1 VKVCVNALR
10 SKLFDVYWAAWTVLF
25 ALAIPFL
32 YLCGLK
38 GSQVRRLTR
47 IWVRGTLLGLR
58 ATVGL
63 THQER
68 GRNNIP
74 PEPCLIVANHQS
86 TWETI
91 AFILLFPDVCVVAKQ
106 ELLSIPVFRWYLR
119 HSPMII
125 IDRETG
131 AAAIRKMAEQS
142 REALAAGRSV
152 LIFPEGTRRRFE
164 EPVEFR
170 RGVEFLYSM
179 LQVKVLPVALN
190 SGRYWGAGKPYKR
203 AGVITVSYLPPILP
217 GQTGTVFTLT
227 VQALL
232 ESEKQTLV
240 EEPL

>member
-1 VKVCVNALR
+1 VNALR
-10 SKLFDVYWAAWTVLF
+10 SKLFDAFWAGWTVLF

-32 YLCGLK
+32 HLLGLK
-38 GSQVRRLTR
+38 GHWVRWLTR
-47 IWVRGTLLGLR
+47 IWVRGTLLGLS
-58 ATVGL
+58 TIVGL
-63 THQER
+63 THRER
-68 GRNNIP
+68 GRSNVP
-74 PEPCLIVANHQS
+74 SEPCLIVANHQS

-131 AAAIRKMAEQS
+131 AAAIRKMAEES
-142 REALAAGRSV
+142 RAALASGRSV
-152 LIFPEGTRRRFE
+152 LIFPEGTRKRVE

-179 LQVKVLPVALN
+179 LQVQVLPVALN
-190 SGRYWGAGKPYKR
+190 SGRFWGIGQPYKR
-203 AGVITVSYLPPILP
+203 AGVITVSYLPPIMP
-217 GQTGTVFTLT
+217 GQTGTLFTLT

-232 ESEKQTLV
+232 ESEKRSL
-240 EEPL
+240 LS

>member
-1 VKVCVNALR
+1 VNALR
-10 SKLFDVYWAAWTVLF
+10 SKLFDVFWAAWTVLF
-25 ALAIPFL
+25 GLAIPFL
-32 YLCGLK
+32 YLFGLK

-47 IWVRGTLLGLR
+47 FWVRGTLLGL
-58 ATVGL
+58 AAIVGL
-63 THQER
+63 TYRQR
-68 GRNNIP
+68 GRSNIP
-74 PEPCLIVANHQS
+74 REPCLIVANHQS

-142 REALAAGRSV
+142 REALASGRSV

-179 LQVKVLPVALN
+179 LQVQVLPVALN
-190 SGRYWGAGKPYKR
+190 SGRYWGVGQPHKR
-203 AGVITVSYLPPILP
+203 AGVITVSYLAPIMP
-217 GQTGTVFTLT
+217 GQTATLFSLT

-232 ESEKQTLV
+232 ESEKQSLA
-240 EEPL
+240 ESAP